1 MNKLNPMKKLAIL
14 IAIAITPVFVSAQNT
29 FDVFENEREVSSVVV
44 TKNMFKLLS
53 QLDLESN
60 DPEAKEYLE
69 LVNNLD
75 NIKIYSTEN
84 KEVAE
89 RMDAAVATYLS
100 ESPKLSELMRV
111 KDDGKNIKFY
121 SKEGKSDNFVS
132 ELLMHLTGNVD
143 GEDKTIIM
151 SITGKIDLKKIS
163 KLTSDLNM
171 PGSEELK
178 NIDQKI

>member
-14 IAIAITPVFVSAQNT
+14 IAIAIIPVLVSAQNT

-132 ELLMHLTGNVD
+132 ELLMHLTGNID
-143 GEDKTIIM
+143 GEDRTIIM

-163 KLTSDLNM
+163 KLTSDLNI

>member
-1 MNKLNPMKKLAIL
+1 
-14 IAIAITPVFVSAQNT
+14 
-29 FDVFENEREVSSVVV
+29 
-44 TKNMFKLLS
+44 MFKLLS

-84 KEVAE
+84 KELGE

-100 ESPKLSELMRV
+100 KSPKLSELMRV

-132 ELLMHLTGNVD
+132 ELLMHLRGYID
-143 GEDKTIIM
+143 GEDRTIIM

-178 NIDQKI
+178 NIEQKI

>member
-1 MNKLNPMKKLAIL
+1 MKKLVIL
-14 IAIAITPVFVSAQNT
+14 VALIVAPMLVNAQNA
-29 FDVFENEREVSSVVV
+29 FDSFEDENDVTSVVV

-53 QLDLESN
+53 TIDLDSS

-75 NIKIYSTEN
+75 NIKIYTTEN
-84 KEVAE
+84 EEVAK
-89 RMDAAVATYLS
+89 RMDAAVAKYLADN
-100 ESPKLSELMRV
+100 KNLSELMRV

-121 SKEGKSDNFVS
+121 SKEGKNDNFVS
-132 ELLMHLTGNVD
+132 ELLMHLTGNID
-143 GEDKTIIM
+143 GEERTIIM
-151 SITGKIDLKKIS
+151 SITGNIDLKQIS

-178 NIDQKI
+178 NVENH

>member
-1 MNKLNPMKKLAIL
+1 MKKLAIL
-14 IAIAITPVFVSAQNT
+14 MAILVAPMLMSAQNA
-29 FDVFENEREVSSVVV
+29 FDAFEDERDVSSVVV

-53 QLDLESN
+53 KLDLESN

-75 NIKIYSTEN
+75 NIKIYTTEN
-84 KEVAE
+84 EEVAS

-100 ESPKLSELMRV
+100 SSSGLSELMRV

-121 SKEGKSDNFVS
+121 SKEGKNDNFVS
-132 ELLMHLTGNVD
+132 ELLMHLTGNIE
-143 GEDKTIIM
+143 GEDRTIIM
-151 SITGKIDLKKIS
+151 SITGNIDLKKIS

-178 NIDQKI
+178 NIDKKN